1 MGNSASGSAPS
12 RSADPHFSPTTFS
25 SCPFLRLASIE
36 VQLVLQCLDADSKAR
51 MASVNKQLRHDAAV
65 DFAWK
70 QTPLLMTQHQL
81 YYKNHPRRRI
91 RSMAGG
97 ASSPGDAIVLR
108 WRPTFADDVPMYRM
122 LNAPSLFGVDA
133 QQITNME
140 ELRQLLRY
148 SCSRDLRWLRLPR
161 VVEQRKDKGARGIE
175 IFFEAALFN
184 TVSRFHQLHTLI
196 MPHTHKEAQIRT
208 LLQRIP
214 PLLTELGCSVQ
225 VWSDHFAQLPF
236 VPQLRR
242 LQLFQGTFGEDGFSF
257 PVAHLSHITSLQLNE
272 FVYRASIQHTLASA
286 FRGLLALRTITLPCV
301 PHIEVLLQHA
311 HCIPLLSLLQLQWR
325 GLAKE
330 EVIPLSLSCP
340 SLLSLRQLLQQA
352 LRLHIHFVR
361 LRGRSAEAA
370 KSAGLKGL
378 FSSRS
383 SPAMFT
389 SAAVKELLRTNHVA
403 FHLGEALEQE
413 HV

>member
-1 MGNSASGSAPS
+1 MGNSASANSPS
-12 RSADPHFSPTTFS
+12 RSAAAPS
-25 SCPFLRLASIE
+25 SHTALPSCSFLRLASIE

-51 MASVNKQLRHDAAV
+51 MAAVNRQLRYDAAV

-70 QTPLLMTQHQL
+70 GTPLLMTQHQL
-81 YYKNHPRRRI
+81 YYKNHPRRRV

-97 ASSPGDAIVLR
+97 GASSPRDAIVLR
-108 WRPTFADDVPMYRM
+108 WWPTFADDVPMYRM
-122 LNAPSLFGVDA
+122 LNAPPLFGVDA

-161 VVEQRKDKGARGIE
+161 VVEQRKDKGVRGIE

-184 TVSRFHQLHTLI
+184 TVSRLQQLRTLN
-196 MPHTHKEAQIRT
+196 MPHAYKESQIRT

-214 PLLTELGCSVQ
+214 PQLTELGCTVQ
-225 VWSDHFAQLPF
+225 VWCDHFAQLPF

-257 PVAHLSHITSLQLNE
+257 PVVHLSHITSLQLSE

-286 FRGLLALRTITLPCV
+286 FRGLLALRTLTLPCV

-311 HCIPLLSLLQLQWR
+311 HCIPSLSLLQLHWCGPAR
-325 GLAKE
+325 E
-330 EVIPLSLSCP
+330 DVIPLSLSCP

-352 LRLHIHFVR
+352 PRIQP
-361 LRGRSAEAA
+361 AEP
-370 KSAGLKGL
+370 KG
-378 FSSRS
+378 
-383 SPAMFT
+383 
-389 SAAVKELLRTNHVA
+389 H
-403 FHLGEALEQE
+403 
-413 HV
+413 